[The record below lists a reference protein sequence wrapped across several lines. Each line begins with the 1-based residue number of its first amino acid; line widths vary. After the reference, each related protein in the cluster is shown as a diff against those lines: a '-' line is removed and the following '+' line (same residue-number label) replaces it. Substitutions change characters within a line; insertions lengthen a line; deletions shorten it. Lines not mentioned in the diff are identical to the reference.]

1 MHPRDIRPIILH
13 VNLTGQRG
21 IGGLYSGVA
30 VKMCH
35 LGFGGAILAV
45 LMPRFKSSWFEMN
58 GLEA

>member
-1 MHPRDIRPIILH
+1 MHSIAAS
-13 VNLTGQRG
+13 RG

-45 LMPRFKSSWFEMN
+45 LMPRFKGSWYDMN
-58 GLEA
+58 DLEA